1 MAFWWVNQGSRFVQE
16 RALSCLWA
24 PKASKSGRIVSHWKA
39 LEEMKV
45 GDFVIHNSHG
55 LIRLCSKVIS
65 EAISAPQP
73 TTQAKYLENWD
84 SRNGNLIKLH
94 LIELD
99 HDIPVASLPEK
110 YRCDR
115 SHSNAFSSGGRA
127 NQGYLF
133 KISEDFGRYILQLA
147 LDDFDT
153 DIIGQESLNLLSDNS
168 QKTIIN
174 SDDDDNYY
182 GQQIWIFQGNP
193 KKFNLKSAL
202 SSLTSITWLVNRHKD
217 KISKDD
223 LVYFWQSGEQSG
235 IIGSGIVLSE
245 PIQIEIPDEELS
257 FILDDDLFK
266 GEQLRVFVDILEFLE
281 KPLLR
286 STLIDDVHLRNLS
299 ILKSCQGT
307 NFLVRPLEAR
317 YIDQLIVEHQRKTQ
331 SAPRYTHDQL
341 IDETN
346 HAPQILERITRA
358 LNRKKQI
365 ILTGAPGSGKTHL
378 AQNLAKHLTS
388 ETDGIIETIQLHP
401 AYTYEDFIQGLR
413 PIADENGQLSY
424 QMIPGRFLDF
434 CDRARN
440 RTGKSVLIIDEIN
453 RANLP
458 SVFGELL
465 YLLEYRNQ
473 SIKLA
478 GSDRPFSIPENV
490 YIIGTMNTAD
500 RSIALVDHALRR
512 RFAFIELRPDY
523 SILQKWH
530 DRENT
535 GFNPNG
541 LIETLHK
548 INDIIDDKHY
558 EIGISFFLDR
568 NLKDNIADI
577 WELEIYPYL
586 EELFYSDLGKIEQ
599 FRWENIEAKIRHDQD
614 FSNG

>member
-1 MAFWWVNQGSRFVQE
+1 MSSPSLTEKVIKFLKDNPGQLFPASEIAKKIIDIYSEEYKENRENRQKKYSDTGFVQQIGAE
-16 RALSCLWA
+16 
-24 PKASKSGRIVSHWKA
+24 I
-39 LEEMKV
+39 
-45 GDFVIHNSHG
+45 
-55 LIRLCSKVIS
+55 
-65 EAISAPQP
+65 
-73 TTQAKYLENWD
+73 
-84 SRNGNLIKLH
+84 SRNRDTIKRKCSE
-94 LIELD
+94 INWRKD
-99 HDIPVASLPEK
+99 
-110 YRCDR
+110 DR
-115 SHSNAFSSGGRA
+115 
-127 NQGYLF
+127 
-133 KISEDFGRYILQLA
+133 KD
-147 LDDFDT
+147 
-153 DIIGQESLNLLSDNS
+153 QE
-168 QKTIIN
+168 
-174 SDDDDNYY
+174 
-182 GQQIWIFQGNP
+182 FP
-193 KKFNLKSAL
+193 KKVWLYWY
-202 SSLTSITWLVNRHKD
+202 SS
-217 KISKDD
+217 
-223 LVYFWQSGEQSG
+223 
-235 IIGSGIVLSE
+235 
-245 PIQIEIPDEELS
+245 
-257 FILDDDLFK
+257 
-266 GEQLRVFVDILEFLE
+266 
-281 KPLLR
+281 
-286 STLIDDVHLRNLS
+286 
-299 ILKSCQGT
+299 
-307 NFLVRPLEAR
+307 
-317 YIDQLIVEHQRKTQ
+317 KTQ
-331 SAPRYTHDQL
+331 INWLDKKI
-341 IDETN
+341 ID
-346 HAPQILERITRA
+346 RINRS

-388 ETDGIIETIQLHP
+388 ETDGLIETIQLHP

-434 CDRARN
+434 CDLARN

>member
-1 MAFWWVNQGSRFVQE
+1 VLLVTLETAIFKVWSEIKQSDVMALIRYTNSSDEFLPLIFSEVSLIQSIHLVFHVFFYKKISISWNYDSRNYCFDVE
-16 RALSCLWA
+16 D
-24 PKASKSGRIVSHWKA
+24 I
-39 LEEMKV
+39 EEEATPI
-45 GDFVIHNSHG
+45 DNSIEPRNIRNFTHSNYRVIHGSFFHGKPDENSTK
-55 LIRLCSKVIS
+55 IVKNFAIATCIS
-65 EAISAPQP
+65 DKKSIISARLKRLNANERFGFNSAILIHPFRIGIPEDLELQDLYKLFLENGGTWLDFDQQNFFLPALRLFCLHKYSVNNRLVDYEFKPMSWNPSFLPDEFCKLLEKDNRLYSDILKYVENSEFMYAFLKLIYEGEHKSACQSGIKNLSKNELEFDLNP
-73 TTQAKYLENWD
+73 TFPEEKLVFVSNLKPTQAKT
-84 SRNGNLIKLH
+84 
-94 LIELD
+94 
-99 HDIPVASLPEK
+99 V
-110 YRCDR
+110 
-115 SHSNAFSSGGRA
+115 
-127 NQGYLF
+127 
-133 KISEDFGRYILQLA
+133 
-147 LDDFDT
+147 
-153 DIIGQESLNLLSDNS
+153 
-168 QKTIIN
+168 
-174 SDDDDNYY
+174 
-182 GQQIWIFQGNP
+182 
-193 KKFNLKSAL
+193 
-202 SSLTSITWLVNRHKD
+202 LTS
-217 KISKDD
+217 
-223 LVYFWQSGEQSG
+223 
-235 IIGSGIVLSE
+235 LS
-245 PIQIEIPDEELS
+245 
-257 FILDDDLFK
+257 
-266 GEQLRVFVDILEFLE
+266 
-281 KPLLR
+281 
-286 STLIDDVHLRNLS
+286 
-299 ILKSCQGT
+299 
-307 NFLVRPLEAR
+307 
-317 YIDQLIVEHQRKTQ
+317 
-331 SAPRYTHDQL
+331 
-341 IDETN
+341 
-346 HAPQILERITRA
+346 
-358 LNRKKQI
+358 RKKQI

-388 ETDGIIETIQLHP
+388 ETDGLIETIQLHP

-453 RANLP
+453 RANLA

-465 YLLEYRNQ
+465 YLLEYRDQN
-473 SIKLA
+473 IKLA

>member
-1 MAFWWVNQGSRFVQE
+1 MSSPSLTEKVIKFLKDNPGQLFPASEIAKKIIDIYSEEYKENRENRQKKYSDTGFVQQIGAE
-16 RALSCLWA
+16 
-24 PKASKSGRIVSHWKA
+24 I
-39 LEEMKV
+39 
-45 GDFVIHNSHG
+45 
-55 LIRLCSKVIS
+55 
-65 EAISAPQP
+65 
-73 TTQAKYLENWD
+73 
-84 SRNGNLIKLH
+84 SRNRDTIKRKCSE
-94 LIELD
+94 INWRKD
-99 HDIPVASLPEK
+99 
-110 YRCDR
+110 DR
-115 SHSNAFSSGGRA
+115 
-127 NQGYLF
+127 
-133 KISEDFGRYILQLA
+133 KD
-147 LDDFDT
+147 
-153 DIIGQESLNLLSDNS
+153 QE
-168 QKTIIN
+168 
-174 SDDDDNYY
+174 
-182 GQQIWIFQGNP
+182 FP
-193 KKFNLKSAL
+193 KKVWLYWY
-202 SSLTSITWLVNRHKD
+202 SS
-217 KISKDD
+217 
-223 LVYFWQSGEQSG
+223 
-235 IIGSGIVLSE
+235 
-245 PIQIEIPDEELS
+245 
-257 FILDDDLFK
+257 
-266 GEQLRVFVDILEFLE
+266 
-281 KPLLR
+281 
-286 STLIDDVHLRNLS
+286 
-299 ILKSCQGT
+299 
-307 NFLVRPLEAR
+307 
-317 YIDQLIVEHQRKTQ
+317 KTQ
-331 SAPRYTHDQL
+331 INWLDKKI
-341 IDETN
+341 ID
-346 HAPQILERITRA
+346 RINRS

-388 ETDGIIETIQLHP
+388 ETDGLIETIQLHP

-453 RANLP
+453 RANLA

-465 YLLEYRNQ
+465 YLLEYRDQN
-473 SIKLA
+473 IKLA